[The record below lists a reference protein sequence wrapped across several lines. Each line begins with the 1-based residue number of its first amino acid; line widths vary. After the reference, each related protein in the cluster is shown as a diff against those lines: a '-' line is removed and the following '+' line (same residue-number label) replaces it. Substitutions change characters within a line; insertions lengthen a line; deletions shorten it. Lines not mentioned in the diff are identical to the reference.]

1 MSEIER
7 GFDMKYAVTVG
18 GLNPVAVK
26 ESMDDALDV
35 IRAMEEFDRAEGFPH
50 TDYYK
55 VKLIKEG
62 RQ

>member
-1 MSEIER
+1 
-7 GFDMKYAVTVG
+7 MKYAVVVG
-18 GLNPVAVK
+18 NDAGGDGMNPIAIK

-35 IRAMEEFDRAEGFPH
+35 IKEMENFDRAEGFPH